1 MKLRPQE
8 LLTALPE
15 GLRAPLLKHYI
26 EIARNFV
33 ERRWEPSELNAGK
46 LCEVVYCILDG
57 ATGASFASPP
67 TKRADMVAACRTLEQ
82 RLAVPGRVGGRS
94 LRILIPRVLLGIY
107 EVRNNRGV
115 GHVAGDIDSN
125 KMDATMVFAC
135 ANWILCELVRIFHQ
149 VPLEFAQ
156 QAVSALVERRLP
168 EIWQVG
174 NQKRVLTSSLKAREQ
189 TLVLLYSEAEWVPAE
204 DLRRWVEYK
213 NAAQYRSKILLTLH
227 KSRHIE
233 FDQTGVRVQLS
244 PKGAVEVEEKILP
257 SPWSHAG

>member
-1 MKLRPQE
+1 MKLKPAD
-8 LLTALPE
+8 LLTAVPE

-57 ATGASFASPP
+57 ATSTSFPSHP
-67 TKRADMVAACRTLEQ
+67 TKPADMIAACRVLEQ
-82 RLAVPGRVGGRS
+82 RPAVPGRVGDRS

-115 GHVAGDIDSN
+115 GHVAGDIDPN
-125 KMDATMVFAC
+125 KMDATMVFAS
-135 ANWILCELVRIFHQ
+135 ANWIVCELVRIFHQ
-149 VPLEFAQ
+149 VPLESAQ
-156 QAVSALVERRLP
+156 QAVSALVERRIP
-168 EIWQVG
+168 EIWEVED
-174 NQKRVLTSSLKAREQ
+174 QKRVLTSSLKAREQ
-189 TLVLLYSEAEWVPAE
+189 TLLLLYSEADWVQAE
-204 DLRRWVEYK
+204 DLRSWVEYK
-213 NAAQYRSKILLTLH
+213 NATVYRSKILLGLH

-233 FDQTGVRVQLS
+233 FDQVGVRVQLS

-257 SPWSHAG
+257 SL

>member
-1 MKLRPQE
+1 MTLKPAE

-15 GLRAPLLKHYI
+15 GLRVPLIKHYT

-57 ATGASFASPP
+57 ATSASFPSQP
-67 TKRADMVAACRTLEQ
+67 TKPTDMVGACRALEQ
-82 RLAVPGRVGGRS
+82 RPAAQGRVGDRS
-94 LRILIPRVLLGIY
+94 LRILIQRVLLGIY

-125 KMDATMVFAC
+125 KMDASMVFGC

-149 VPLEFAQ
+149 VSLESAQ
-156 QAVSALVERRLP
+156 QAVGALVERRLP
-168 EIWQVG
+168 EIWEVG
-174 NQKRVLTSSLKAREQ
+174 DQKRVLTSSLKAREQ
-189 TLVLLYSEAEWVPAE
+189 TLLLLYSQADWVDAE

-213 NAAQYRSKILLTLH
+213 NPTQYRSKIFLELH
-227 KSRHIE
+227 KDRFIE
-233 FDQTGVRVQLS
+233 FDQIRVQLS

-257 SPWSHAG
+257 RL